1 MAARPS
7 AMSAAP
13 MSSSKVSLLR
23 EARWGLWIVVESG
36 SRMVHRR
43 AGRLNEGG
51 VNGVA
56 GCAAT
61 RGWMMRG
68 SRWFRGGVEIY
79 HRAWIAR
86 IGCVVGPHN
95 S

>member
-51 VNGVA
+51 
-56 GCAAT
+56 
-61 RGWMMRG
+61 
-68 SRWFRGGVEIY
+68 
-79 HRAWIAR
+79 
-86 IGCVVGPHN
+86 
-95 S
+95 